1 MDEIRQTE
9 MQEEGSGQDGLT
21 YVAFD
26 TPQEAK
32 NYVAKLRRRGKVAKQ
47 LYKTVITYKD
57 L

>member
-1 MDEIRQTE
+1 MPLENE
-9 MQEEGSGQDGLT
+9 SGGSQELA
-21 YVAFD
+21 YIAFD